1 MKQKQSP
8 DRDWSPYMKR
18 AMEVAKQGEALGD
31 IPIGAVV
38 VNAEGD
44 IVSEAYNER
53 EIDKDPTA
61 HAEVLAIQRAAKKSD
76 QWRLVGYTV
85 VVTLE
90 PCVMCSGAL
99 SLSRVDR
106 VVFGA
111 SDPKAGAMGS
121 IYEIHNDKRLNHVI
135 DVVPHVLEEECRNML
150 VGFFRAKRKEADA
163 RKALKKEEDLANKVA
178 DEDENS

>member
-8 DRDWSPYMKR
+8 ERDWAPYMKR
-18 AMEVAKQGEALGD
+18 AMEMARIGESKGD

-53 EIDKDPTA
+53 ELDKDPTA
-61 HAEVLAIQRAAKKSD
+61 HAEVLAIKRAAEKQD
-76 QWRLVGYTV
+76 QWRLVGHTV

-99 SLSRVDR
+99 SLARVDR

-111 SDPKAGAMGS
+111 WDPKAGAMGS
-121 IYEIHNDKRLNHVI
+121 IYKIHDDSRLNHVI
-135 DVVPHVLEEECRNML
+135 DIVPEVLEQECREML
-150 VGFFRAKRKEADA
+150 VGFFRSKRK
-163 RKALKKEEDLANKVA
+163 KPSK
-178 DEDENS
+178 NSGTSGEST

>member
-1 MKQKQSP
+1 MKQKKSP
-8 DRDWSPYMKR
+8 DRDWAPYMKR
-18 AMEVAKQGEALGD
+18 AMELARIGESKGD

-44 IVSEAYNER
+44 IVGEAYNER
-53 EIDKDPTA
+53 ELAADPTA
-61 HAEVLAIQRAAKKSD
+61 HAEVLAIQRAAHK
-76 QWRLVGYTV
+76 QEAWRLVGHTV

-121 IYEIHNDKRLNHVI
+121 IYEIHDDRRLNHVI
-135 DVVPHVLEEECRNML
+135 DIIPHVLEEECREML
-150 VGFFRAKRKEADA
+150 VGFFRSKRKKPSTDSAPS
-163 RKALKKEEDLANKVA
+163 
-178 DEDENS
+178 DEST